1 MPKEVFARDAVSG
14 STVVLKN
21 RSLSRHAKL
30 RLLKVFAK
38 LPAEART
45 IEVDERKK
53 DWLLGLQQKAAANF
67 MDGHKTINA
76 CILSVFSFTVYSPR
90 GRHSPALLAD
100 SYLIV
105 AWNRCAQRP
114 AQFVDNTGKITS
126 FIYAIYFSGWVG
138 CFLQSRYSKATT
150 FSFRPSASL
159 VLVSTLLRNTK
170 AFRSV
175 FRDYSILPCDSQFR
189 TILWRCGVTII
200 FIVDQ

>member
-53 DWLLGLQQKAAANF
+53 DWLVGLQQNAAANF
-67 MDGHKTINA
+67 MDGHKRINA
-76 CILSVFSFTVYSPR
+76 CILCVITFTVYIPR
-90 GRHSPALLAD
+90 GRHSSALLAD

-105 AWNRCAQRP
+105 GWNRCAQRTG
-114 AQFVDNTGKITS
+114 QFVDNTGKITS
-126 FIYAIYFSGWVG
+126 FIYAVYFSGWIG
-138 CFLQSRYSKATT
+138 CFLQPRYSKAST
-150 FSFRPSASL
+150 FSFRPSASI
-159 VLVSTLLRNTK
+159 VLVQKYQSLQEC
-170 AFRSV
+170 
-175 FRDYSILPCDSQFR
+175 I
-189 TILWRCGVTII
+189 
-200 FIVDQ
+200 